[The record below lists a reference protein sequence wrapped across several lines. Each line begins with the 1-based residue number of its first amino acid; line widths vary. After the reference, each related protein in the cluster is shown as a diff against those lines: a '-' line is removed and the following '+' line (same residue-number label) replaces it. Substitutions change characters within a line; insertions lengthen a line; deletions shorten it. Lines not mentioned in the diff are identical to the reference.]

1 MYQRHDGQ
9 MPAASDPA
17 IQQQHLNFGAV
28 VRARRMSL
36 GMSQEELA
44 AKARW
49 SRQSIVRIET
59 AAHAPYLDRVFMLA
73 DALDMSLTE
82 LFTDVDT
89 DTR

>member
-1 MYQRHDGQ
+1 MS
-9 MPAASDPA
+9 AASDPA
-17 IQQQHLNFGAV
+17 IQQRRVTFGAV

-59 AAHAPYLDRVFMLA
+59 AAHSPNLDRVFVLA

-82 LFTDVDT
+82 LFTDVDA